1 MLAARFCEDFAETMA
16 RRVLEADAVATLYA
30 VATGPAGSLP
40 RPLRA
45 KVAFRSAYVLERLY
59 FRAPE
64 RFMPHADLFCER
76 DFAAASG
83 MSARRHF
90 GKIMADLLLRFRPS
104 DGALGRIAEAAA
116 EWAVDPSSP
125 VAVKVW
131 ALDVLDR
138 CRGRV
143 AWVAETWDD
152 LLETLARE
160 ATPGIACRV
169 GRYRKAERQDIHPVL
184 EEKTVQQA
192 KGSAVEI
199 NRGSFCF
206 NGL

>member
-59 FRAPE
+59 FRAPK

-125 VAVKVW
+125 VAAEAEY
-131 ALDVLDR
+131 ALEAV
-138 CRGRV
+138 
-143 AWVAETWDD
+143 VAETWDD

-169 GRYRKAERQDIHPVL
+169 GRYRAAERQD
-184 EEKTVQQA
+184 TSCA
-192 KGSAVEI
+192 
-199 NRGSFCF
+199 
-206 NGL
+206 